1 MPLSPLLDSEAIQ
14 RAEQLGIQ
22 ARQIVEGY
30 MAGGHRSPY
39 RGFAVE
45 FAQHREYV
53 PGDDIRHLDWKVL
66 GRTDRYYIKQYEQET
81 NFVAHLLVDASESM
95 KYASKERSKLDYAR
109 TAAACLAYLILLQ
122 RDAVAIGLFDSTLR
136 EYLPRTDNLSRIHAI
151 CTALTQIAATEKT
164 SISTVLG
171 DLARK
176 VRRRGIVVL
185 LSDLLDDEEAILRG
199 LHQLRF
205 AGHEV
210 VVFHLLDPYE
220 IEFPFRSSV
229 EFRGLEGQG
238 RIRTR
243 PAEIRSSYLA
253 EFNTYLERIRIG
265 CERQGCPYLLVR
277 TDRPWAD
284 ILAAWL
290 ATRR

>member
-1 MPLSPLLDSEAIQ
+1 MPLSPLLDPEAIQ

-30 MAGGHRSPY
+30 MAGGHRSPF

-66 GRTDRYYIKQYEQET
+66 GRSDRYYVKQYEQET

-95 KYASKERSKLDYAR
+95 KYASKDRSKLDYAR

-122 RDAVAIGLFDSTLR
+122 RDAVAVGLFDSTIR
-136 EYLPRTDNLSRIHAI
+136 EYVPRTDNLGRIHAI
-151 CTALTQIAATEKT
+151 CTALTQIAPSEKT
-164 SISTVLG
+164 SISAVLG

-176 VRRRGIVVL
+176 VRRRSIVIL
-185 LSDLLDDEEAILRG
+185 LSDLLDDEEAIIRG

-210 VVFHLLDPYE
+210 IVFHVLDPYE
-220 IEFPFRSSV
+220 IEFPFRTSV

-238 RIRTR
+238 RVRTR
-243 PAEIRSSYLA
+243 PVEIRASYLA
-253 EFNTYLERIRIG
+253 EFGAFLERIRLG
-265 CERQGCPYLLVR
+265 CERQGCPYVMVR

-284 ILAAWL
+284 VLAAWL

>member
-1 MPLSPLLDSEAIQ
+1 MPLSPLLDPEAIQ

-30 MAGGHRSPY
+30 MAGGHRSPF

-66 GRTDRYYIKQYEQET
+66 GRSDRYYVKQYEQET

-95 KYASKERSKLDYAR
+95 KYSSKDRSKLDYAR

-122 RDAVAIGLFDSTLR
+122 RDAVAVGLFDSTMR
-136 EYLPRTDNLSRIHAI
+136 EYVPRTDNLGRIHAI
-151 CTALTQIAATEKT
+151 CTALTQIAPSEKT
-164 SISTVLG
+164 SISAVLG

-176 VRRRGIVVL
+176 VRRRSIVIL
-185 LSDLLDDEEAILRG
+185 LSDLLDDEEAIIRG

-210 VVFHLLDPYE
+210 IVFHVLDPYE
-220 IEFPFRSSV
+220 IEFPFRTSV

-238 RIRTR
+238 RVRTR
-243 PAEIRSSYLA
+243 PVEIRASYLA
-253 EFNTYLERIRIG
+253 EFGAFLERIRLG
-265 CERQGCPYLLVR
+265 CERQGCPYVMVR

-284 ILAAWL
+284 VLAAWL

>member
-1 MPLSPLLDSEAIQ
+1 MPLSTLLDPEAIQ

-30 MAGGHRSPY
+30 MAGGHRSPF

-66 GRTDRYYIKQYEQET
+66 GRSDRYYVKQYEQET

-95 KYASKERSKLDYAR
+95 KYSSKDRSKLDYAR

-122 RDAVAIGLFDSTLR
+122 RDAVAVGLFDSTMR
-136 EYLPRTDNLSRIHAI
+136 EYVPRTDNLGRIHAI
-151 CTALTQIAATEKT
+151 CTALTQIAPSEKT
-164 SISTVLG
+164 SISAVLG

-176 VRRRGIVVL
+176 VQRRSIVIL
-185 LSDLLDDEEAILRG
+185 LSDLLDDEEAIIRG

-210 VVFHLLDPYE
+210 IVFHVLDPYE
-220 IEFPFRSSV
+220 IEFPFRTSV

-238 RIRTR
+238 RVRTR
-243 PAEIRSSYLA
+243 PVEIRASYLA
-253 EFNTYLERIRIG
+253 EFGAFLERIRLG
-265 CERQGCPYLLVR
+265 CERQGCPYVMVR

-284 ILAAWL
+284 VLAAWL